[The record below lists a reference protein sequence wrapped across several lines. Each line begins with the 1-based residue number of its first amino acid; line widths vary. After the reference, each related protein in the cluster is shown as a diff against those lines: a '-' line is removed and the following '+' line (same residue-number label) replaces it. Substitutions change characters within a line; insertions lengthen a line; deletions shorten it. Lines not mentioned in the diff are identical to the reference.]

1 MKDVWPPPQCLFKG
15 KKLYFWTFSSVQCD
29 VFDHVWS
36 LWLFIKNIQEHHFRT
51 SPFYTQHIFVHSHS
65 IGGFPPFPYSPKS
78 TFQKKTTNKR
88 TTGDDGGR
96 RRIRIPTSPKCSSW
110 SRPGST
116 RAIVGVHR
124 REGRILFLTTRRL
137 EDFSPMKFVEDLG

>member
-1 MKDVWPPPQCLFKG
+1 MYGLPPSVCSKGRNCISELSLQC
-15 KKLYFWTFSSVQCD
+15 SVMFLIM
-29 VFDHVWS
+29 FDHI
-36 LWLFIKNIQEHHFRT
+36 WLFIKNIQEHHFRT

-137 EDFSPMKFVEDLG
+137 EDFSPMKFVEDLR